1 MMSKNEG
8 EVMAGTVV
16 QYARFLEVR
25 ERRQRI
31 LAEVTVSASRP
42 AERSGQLPTIDCE
55 TSSDRAGNSPRRV
68 AAMVAPACST
78 EGTCKSDN

>member
-16 QYARFLEVR
+16 QYARFLETR

-31 LAEVTVSASRP
+31 VAEATLSASRR
-42 AERSGQLPTIDCE
+42 AERPGQLPTIDCE
-55 TSSDRAGNSPRRV
+55 TSSDQTGNSPRRV
-68 AAMVAPACST
+68 AAMVAPACPT
-78 EGTCKSDN
+78 EEPAR